1 MTVTTS
7 APSGGGEAA
16 VPPED
21 LVSLT
26 IDGAEISV
34 PKGTLVIR
42 AAEQL
47 GIEIPRF
54 CDHPLLDPAGACR
67 QCIVEVEGQRKPMA
81 SCTITCTD
89 GMVVK
94 THLTSPAAEKA
105 QHGVMELLLINH
117 PLDCPVCDK
126 GGECPLQN
134 QAMSHGN
141 AESRFEGQ
149 KRTYEK
155 PVPISTQVLL
165 DRERC
170 VLCARC
176 TRFSNQIAGDPM
188 IELIERGAL
197 QQVGTGE
204 GDPFESY
211 FSGNTIQICPVGALT
226 SAAYRFRSR
235 PFDLV
240 SSHSVCEHCAGGCAT
255 RTDHRRGKV
264 MRRLASPDPEV
275 NEEWLCD
282 KGRFGFRYAQQRDRL
297 DTPLVRG
304 ESGELEPASWPEA
317 LEAAARGLSA
327 ARGRTGVL
335 TGGRLTVED
344 AYAYSKF
351 ARVAL
356 DTNDIDFRARVHSA
370 EEADFLAS
378 RVAGHGRDL
387 DGTGLTYTSLEKA
400 PAVLLVGFE
409 SEEEAPGVFLRLRK
423 AWRGHGQKTFSLATY
438 ATRGLDKAG
447 GTLLPAAPGTETEW
461 LDALASG
468 VGLEGD
474 GAKAA
479 EALRTE
485 GAVIVVG
492 ERLAGVAGGL
502 TAAVRA
508 ASATGA
514 TLVWIPRRAGE
525 RGAIEAGALPSLLPG
540 GRPATDPRAREEVA
554 IAWGVSDLPHR
565 YGRDTGQIVEAA
577 VGGELRAL
585 VVAGVEVA
593 DLPNPARARAAL
605 SEVGFLVSL
614 ELRPGEVTEHADV
627 VLPVAA
633 VAEKAGTFMNWEGR
647 VRFFEAALKPDQM
660 TRRLAP
666 TDARVLQMLADAM
679 DVHLG
684 LPDLRT
690 TRGELDRLGPWGG
703 LRATGP
709 VEIAASLPRPA
720 AGEAVLAGHRLLLD
734 QGRLQEG
741 DDALAGTRH
750 AARARVSAATAA
762 EAGVKEGDLL
772 AVTSSAG
779 TVELPLQI
787 TEMPDRVV
795 WLPLNSTG
803 GGVASDT
810 GALPGALVRIGPAT
824 LATEAPKEVEA

>member
-1 MTVTTS
+1 M
-7 APSGGGEAA
+7 
-16 VPPED
+16 
-21 LVSLT
+21 
-26 IDGAEISV
+26 

-141 AESRFEGQ
+141 AESRFEGK

-155 PVPISTQVLL
+155 PVAISTQVLL

-176 TRFSNQIAGDPM
+176 TRFSNQVAGDPM
-188 IELIERGAL
+188 IELVERGAL

-240 SSHSVCEHCAGGCAT
+240 SSPSVCEHCSGGCAT

-264 MRRLASPDPEV
+264 MRRLAANDPEV
-275 NEEWLCD
+275 NEEWICD
-282 KGRFGFRYAQQRDRL
+282 KGRFAFRYAQTRNRL
-297 DTPLVRG
+297 ETPLVRNADG
-304 ESGELEPASWPEA
+304 VLEPASWPEA
-317 LEAAARGLSA
+317 LDAAARGLTA
-327 ARGRTGVL
+327 ARSRAGVL

-356 DTNDIDFRARVHSA
+356 DTNDIDFRARVHSG
-370 EEADFLAS
+370 EETDFLAA

-387 DGTGLTYTSLEKA
+387 DGTGVTYTSLEKA
-400 PAVLLVGFE
+400 PAVLLAGFE

-423 AWRGHGQKTFSLATY
+423 AWRKHKQQVFALATHT
-438 ATRGLDKAG
+438 TRGLEKTG

-468 VGLEGD
+468 SGLEGP
-474 GAKAA
+474 GARAA
-479 EALRTE
+479 EALRAE

-492 ERLAGVAGGL
+492 ERLAAVAGGL
-502 TAAVRA
+502 TAALRA
-508 ASATGA
+508 ATATGA
-514 TLVWIPRRAGE
+514 ELVWIPRRAGE
-525 RGAIEAGALPSLLPG
+525 RGAVEAGALPSLLPG

-554 IAWGVSDLPHR
+554 AAWGLAELPLR
-565 YGRDTGQIVEAA
+565 YGRDTHQIIEAA
-577 VGGELRAL
+577 AAGELAAL

-593 DLPNPARARAAL
+593 DLPDPARAREAL
-605 SEVGFLVSL
+605 ENVGFLVSL
-614 ELRPGEVTEHADV
+614 ELRPSEVTERADV

-633 VAEKAGTFMNWEGR
+633 VAEKAGTFLNWEGR

-666 TDARVLQMLADAM
+666 ADTRVLQMLADAM

-690 TRGELDRLGPWGG
+690 TRAEIDRLGPWNGPH
-703 LRATGP
+703 ATGP
-709 VEIAASLPRPA
+709 MESAGVLARPA
-720 AGEAVLAGHRLLLD
+720 TGEAVLAGHRLLLD
-734 QGRLQEG
+734 QGLLQEG
-741 DDALAGTRH
+741 DEALAGTRH

-762 EAGVKEGDLL
+762 EAGVEDGGTL
-772 AVTSSAG
+772 AVTGSAG

-803 GGVASDT
+803 AGVASDT
-810 GALPGALVRIGPAT
+810 GARPGSLVRIGPA
-824 LATEAPKEVEA
+824 AVAEEAPKEVEA